1 MLVLRSTARV
11 KKKAMSAIPSLAI
24 QSTSNSLKPALAEV
38 MILHSGARWPSKS
51 LSKGSY
57 GGVPIRMMK
66 ASIGPCWLMSFG
78 NNCFVC
84 FLSYFC
90 PTNFGAPRDTTLGF
104 CRSSIRL
111 VTLLQSFSLLVL
123 GIRDVVYVRGD
134 LAVTWPSNSA
144 SAESALTVPAY

>member
-66 ASIGPCWLMSFG
+66 ASIGPCWLMSF
-78 NNCFVC
+78 
-84 FLSYFC
+84 
-90 PTNFGAPRDTTLGF
+90 
-104 CRSSIRL
+104 